1 MPDIP
6 YLGPEDYDQESLVAR
21 LKAEQPT
28 ILSIDTETVSLKDR
42 RIIGIGIGLNQREA
56 VYFPVWPYR
65 SKYLGLAW
73 RLLATYST
81 KVLHNA
87 MYDLTALSDYL
98 ELQVEDW
105 SGGGLMGTLPNWLGG
120 GQLADTSAMGQVQ
133 GLPSTQLAEMSHSYL
148 GEDIDAISDILPE
161 RKTMLDLPLEVV
173 ADKCMRDC
181 LATIRLYHKQ
191 GGPEWWEPDGHT
203 WSYEPSYFGG
213 WDPLEPDSY
222 YVSPQMKDCYQVD
235 MRLIPLLMRMSR
247 RGIAL
252 RPDRVESWY
261 RRVRKQVQVYEEI
274 CEKEGFEPSKNQQV
288 GYVLAS
294 RGNFLP
300 FTKSGKQLKTDNEVL
315 ENLNYPL
322 AVVVLQY
329 RKYSKLKGTYLEPWL
344 DEERAYTNFRLDL
357 STARLSSFDRNMQNI
372 PVPIRDVFEP
382 DSGVWS
388 MMDDNQIEMRVFAYV
403 TQDPVMLKAYAD
415 GSDIHATTQMALWPG
430 SDLNNEV
437 IRTKAK
443 TFNFAEIFYAIVKT
457 LSRHTGL
464 PEAVCARYDQV
475 WKGTYPDAHIWMLSK
490 EEEDTPWTENIYGRR
505 CRLPDITRF
514 SPKHIVNC
522 RVNYPI
528 QSSAAEI
535 VKRQML
541 WCDRLNIDQ
550 ALQVHDEILADGD
563 YDFPE
568 ELAHIH
574 PELHT
579 PFKVKKGPN
588 WVK

>member
-65 SKYLGLAW
+65 SKHLDLAW

-81 KVLHNA
+81 KVFHNA
-87 MYDLTALSDYL
+87 MYDLTAITDYM
-98 ELQVEDW
+98 ELQV
-105 SGGGLMGTLPNWLGG
+105 
-120 GQLADTSAMGQVQ
+120 
-133 GLPSTQLAEMSHSYL
+133 
-148 GEDIDAISDILPE
+148 EDIDAISDILPE

-173 ADKCMRDC
+173 ANKCMRDC
-181 LATIRLYHKQ
+181 LATIRLYYKQ
-191 GGPEWWEPDGHT
+191 GGPEWWGPDGHA

-222 YVSPQMKDCYQVD
+222 HVSPQMKDCYQVD

-382 DSGVWS
+382 DS
-388 MMDDNQIEMRVFAYV
+388 
-403 TQDPVMLKAYAD
+403 
-415 GSDIHATTQMALWPG
+415 
-430 SDLNNEV
+430 
-437 IRTKAK
+437 
-443 TFNFAEIFYAIVKT
+443 
-457 LSRHTGL
+457 
-464 PEAVCARYDQV
+464 
-475 WKGTYPDAHIWMLSK
+475 
-490 EEEDTPWTENIYGRR
+490 
-505 CRLPDITRF
+505 
-514 SPKHIVNC
+514 
-522 RVNYPI
+522 
-528 QSSAAEI
+528 
-535 VKRQML
+535 
-541 WCDRLNIDQ
+541 
-550 ALQVHDEILADGD
+550 
-563 YDFPE
+563 
-568 ELAHIH
+568 
-574 PELHT
+574 
-579 PFKVKKGPN
+579 
-588 WVK
+588 